1 MESASVIQA
10 NELFGESLELFTKD
24 YDRKLDETRKAYE
37 DFFNREEVKDK
48 VFDSHNLYGAFSVDI
63 LLDGN
68 GAAKPVDIN
77 FFPAGARNYDYEALF
92 LLAKELSAYKGRGL
106 VMLVENAGSIS
117 TNPEYYKSLFVYH
130 LASKLAGVE
139 LNFRTLGQS
148 SIQKYKEDEL
158 SADVADKN
166 KEEISFRKLQKE
178 PFIPQILGK
187 LKIDEF
193 LPKDYP
199 TESTTIIPN
208 TDGSRHADGVDP
220 QFVTKVLNGYR
231 VLNAFPASGWPSRGK
246 HLGLNLYN
254 QILKQKLK
262 DIDPVAYQNHK
273 LIVNKN
279 PFDIEVNGSGRVI
292 VKSELT
298 KNISS
303 VIIKELKSRIK
314 KNKDI
319 DLGGDQIVTIFLKTN
334 SAAHGK
340 VPSFGQGNL
349 SISFKISS
357 TVFQY
362 IKNGMDEIKKP
373 LNISILNEDE
383 EEQKTFANSKYI
395 SNEYYKKAAECID
408 KIVMD
413 KIAKENT
420 SNLHIGIAKTDKIAK
435 ENTSNLHI
443 GKGKLAKT
451 NTCIL
456 HTKEGYT
463 SKMFK
468 VIFGNGKTEVIAM
481 AGIKGKKEF
490 VWNIFNNKVIS
501 TFERKDTLGNQEKNR
516 LSYQGEPTNKN
527 NQTQYFTLVSEDE
540 KEWLNNSVATKI
552 LFQSIKEEVDMLS
565 KISLQG
571 LIKQEEV
578 KQDENSLQMSKST
591 SQKVVKIK
599 PLDEIIKPLSKS

>member
-24 YDRKLDETRKAYE
+24 YDAKLDEIRKAYE
-37 DFFNREEVKDK
+37 DFFKREEVKDK

-148 SIQKYKEDEL
+148 NIQKYKEDEL
-158 SADVADKN
+158 SADAVGKN
-166 KEEISFRKLQKE
+166 KEEMSFRILQKE
-178 PFIPQILGK
+178 PFIPQILDK

-208 TDGSRHADGVDP
+208 TDGSRYADGVNL

-231 VLNAFPASGWPSRGK
+231 VLNAFPASGWQSRGK

-254 QILKQKLK
+254 QILKQELK

-279 PFDIEVNGSGRVI
+279 PFNIDVNGSGRVI
-292 VKSELT
+292 VNSELT

-303 VIIKELKSRIK
+303 VIIKEIKSRLK
-314 KNKDI
+314 KDKDI
-319 DLGGDQIVTIFLKTN
+319 DLDRDQIVTIFLKTN

-340 VPSFGQGNL
+340 VPTFGQGIL
-349 SISFKISS
+349 PISFKISGG
-357 TVFQY
+357 VFQD
-362 IKNGMDEIKKP
+362 IKHGMEGKNP

-383 EEQKTFANSKYI
+383 EEQKTFANSKHI
-395 SNEYYKKAAECID
+395 GNEYYKKAAECID
-408 KIVMD
+408 KIV
-413 KIAKENT
+413 
-420 SNLHIGIAKTDKIAK
+420 TD
-435 ENTSNLHI
+435 
-443 GKGKLAKT
+443 KLAKA
-451 NTCIL
+451 NIRSI
-456 HTKEGYT
+456 HTKEGYV

-468 VIFGNGKTEVIAM
+468 AIFGNGKTEVIAM
-481 AGIKGKKEF
+481 AGINGEQEF
-490 VWNIFNNKVIS
+490 VCNIFDNKIIS
-501 TFERKDTLGNQEKNR
+501 IFERKDNSGNQGKNS

-527 NQTQYFTLVSEDE
+527 NPNQAFAFVSRDMKE
-540 KEWLNNSVATKI
+540 KLNISIAAQI
-552 LFQSIKEEVDMLS
+552 LPKAIQQEVDTFS
-565 KISLQG
+565 KISPQG
-571 LIKQEEV
+571 LIKQGEI
-578 KQDENSLQMSKST
+578 KQDENSLQMNKSI
-591 SQKVVKIK
+591 SQKVVNIK
-599 PLDEIIKPLSKS
+599 PLEQKVVNIKPLEK

>member
-1 MESASVIQA
+1 MESKSVIQA

-24 YDRKLDETRKAYE
+24 YDVKLDEIRKDYE
-37 DFFNREEVKDK
+37 DFFKREEVKDK

-148 SIQKYKEDEL
+148 RIQKYKEDEL

-166 KEEISFRKLQKE
+166 KEEISFRKLQQE
-178 PFIPQILGK
+178 PFIPQILDK

-208 TDGSRHADGVDP
+208 TDGSRYADGVDP
-220 QFVTKVLNGYR
+220 QFVIKVLEGYE
-231 VLNAFPASGWPSRGK
+231 VLNAFPASGWQSRGK

-254 QILKQKLK
+254 QILKQELK
-262 DIDPVAYQNHK
+262 HIDPVAYQNHK
-273 LIVNKN
+273 LIVNKD

-319 DLGGDQIVTIFLKTN
+319 DLDGDQIVTIFLKTN

-340 VPSFGQGNL
+340 VPSFGQGIL
-349 SISFKISS
+349 PISFKISGD
-357 TVFQY
+357 VFQD
-362 IKNGMDEIKKP
+362 IKHGMEGKNP
-373 LNISILNEDE
+373 WNISILNEDE
-383 EEQKTFANSKYI
+383 EEQKTFVNSEYI

-408 KIVMD
+408 KIVTAKID
-413 KIAKENT
+413 KEKNR
-420 SNLHIGIAKTDKIAK
+420 
-435 ENTSNLHI
+435 NLHI
-443 GKGKLAKT
+443 GKDKLAKA

-456 HTKEGYT
+456 HTKAGYT
-463 SKMFK
+463 NKMFN

-481 AGIKGKKEF
+481 AGINGKKEF

-501 TFERKDTLGNQEKNR
+501 TFERKDNSGNQGKNS

-527 NQTQYFTLVSEDE
+527 NPNQAFAFVSRDMKEKLNISIAAKILPKAIE
-540 KEWLNNSVATKI
+540 KEVGI
-552 LFQSIKEEVDMLS
+552 FS
-565 KISLQG
+565 KISPQG
-571 LIKQEEV
+571 LIT
-578 KQDENSLQMSKST
+578 QDENRLQMSKPT
-591 SQKVVKIK
+591 SQKVVNIK
-599 PLDEIIKPLSKS
+599 PLEQKVVNIKPLEQKVVNIKPLEKIIKPLSKS